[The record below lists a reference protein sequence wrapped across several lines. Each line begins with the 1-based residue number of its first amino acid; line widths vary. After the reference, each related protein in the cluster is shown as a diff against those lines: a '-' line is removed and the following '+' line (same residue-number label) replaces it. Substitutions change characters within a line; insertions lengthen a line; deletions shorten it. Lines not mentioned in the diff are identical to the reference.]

1 MRYFEK
7 RVSISHN
14 RKNLAVVY
22 TKFILEIDSHKTL
35 KQEKNSSK
43 ALSQVYKSI
52 SYSFIS
58 ASIYLK

>member
-1 MRYFEK
+1 MCGTLKK

-14 RKNLAVVY
+14 RK
-22 TKFILEIDSHKTL
+22 KFSSCIYQIYLRNSQPYG

-52 SYSFIS
+52 SYSSIS
-58 ASIYLK
+58 SSIYLK